1 MNFIFMLTLV
11 QKCREFGN
19 FFRAIATAPILS
31 SRLRA
36 MRHFFSLC
44 KWRKKWR
51 KTDVVLEN
59 IL

>member
-11 QKCREFGN
+11 QKWREFGY

-31 SRLRA
+31 SRHRA

-44 KWRKKWR
+44 KWRK
-51 KTDVVLEN
+51 TDVVLEN